1 MEHIERKAQKS
12 NATLAICITA
22 LFMALNIMMSS
33 FGLPVPGGHL
43 YLNDVII
50 CTAAILLD
58 DPKAAFIVGGV
69 GAFLGDLFFYPTPMF
84 VSLVTHGIQAVVI
97 CLLAHRG
104 GKVSFKGAA
113 LGVILGAVIMVVGYS
128 LGLAF
133 IYSTPHY
140 AYIKLPYQILQAAVG
155 AVGGLVLCF
164 KAGLLAY
171 GGASPRN
178 GAGRSAGA
186 LRQNVPQIIFTANTK
201 AVVRKQ
207 TYNSF
212 FICVCALP
220 RLGQQTTDHNIL
232 L

>member
-128 LGLAF
+128 LGRAF

-164 KAGLLAY
+164 KAGLLERFDKMFRKY
-171 GGASPRN
+171 F
-178 GAGRSAGA
+178 
-186 LRQNVPQIIFTANTK
+186 FTANTK

-212 FICVCALP
+212 FICVCLLP
-220 RLGQQTTDHNIL
+220 QLGQQTNYHNIL